1 MKIDMDKEVDSI
13 IKPISHMTNS
23 APQWVAVL
31 LIVVSFVVFL
41 WAEGQ
46 QDLAALSIKDHSTAL
61 RIDQCHDVQI
71 ETAQRTSDAMNTMA
85 IALKEQSQM
94 FRDFTRELEYH
105 RINDWKEK

>member
-1 MKIDMDKEVDSI
+1 MSVDKSLENATEAAKS
-13 IKPISHMTNS
+13 MATG

-46 QDLAALSIKDHSTAL
+46 QDLAALAVKDHSTAL
-61 RIDQCHDVQI
+61 RISQCHAVQVA
-71 ETAQRTSDAMNTMA
+71 TAQQTSDAMNTMA
-85 IALKEQSQM
+85 VALKEQSEM